1 MANDPRE
8 VDAVHHENALV
19 EHEYRDP
26 HVTVARAALEGKLD
40 DAYWHRVDV
49 EDVRRV
55 VELRGDYDRAH
66 LQLVHIAGGEFA
78 KAADNDMVYW
88 VEGAPTKPTVKHM
101 LDPYGCQPCANINA
115 CSSAVIVSDAFLA
128 ALPTS
133 SANFSCSMLP
143 SVSAPLQLTHADT
156 VVIKF

>member
-1 MANDPRE
+1 MLYGDRWQS
-8 VDAVHHENALV
+8 AL
-19 EHEYRDP
+19 
-26 HVTVARAALEGKLD
+26 
-40 DAYWHRVDV
+40 
-49 EDVRRV
+49 
-55 VELRGDYDRAH
+55 DRIKAH
-66 LQLVHIAGGEFA
+66 DFSYLAPFVWSNSTPYIAGGEFA